1 MQGPRHSGDGRV
13 RAPGSLPRAPSVK
26 DAKQAEG
33 THSGTADDS
42 SKIAFKLNCLASA
55 YRRYKNPSVF
65 STFQL
70 ANVQPRVQLEN
81 CCGSAARLL
90 Q

>member
-1 MQGPRHSGDGRV
+1 MDACGRLAPFRV
-13 RAPGSLPRAPSVK
+13 RPVLKNK

-42 SKIAFKLNCLASA
+42 SKIVFKLNCLASA

-81 CCGSAARLL
+81 CCGSAGRLL